1 VDVETGEKLGPGLIG
16 EICLQ
21 TPFMLKEYFKQ
32 PEETAKAIINGWYH
46 TGDKGYY
53 DNNENLFVIGRYK
66 ELIKYR
72 MAHVLPTNIEKHL
85 MTHPAVEDA
94 GVVGLPHD
102 VDGELPVA
110 FIVSRQGHSTTAS
123 DLIRFIDGKFLN
135 DFFSAVDFLTI
146 QPRW

>member
-1 VDVETGEKLGPGLIG
+1 
-16 EICLQ
+16 
-21 TPFMLKEYFKQ
+21 
-32 PEETAKAIINGWYH
+32 
-46 TGDKGYY
+46 
-53 DNNENLFVIGRYK
+53 
-66 ELIKYR
+66 
-72 MAHVLPTNIEKHL
+72 

-135 DFFSAVDFLTI
+135 DFFFCSWFPYHSTSLVTYVLRCPTERVVDEERLRGGVVFTEKI
-146 QPRW
+146 PRNDLGKIVRHQLMKLIPNEPEH

>member
-1 VDVETGEKLGPGLIG
+1 
-16 EICLQ
+16 
-21 TPFMLKEYFKQ
+21 
-32 PEETAKAIINGWYH
+32 
-46 TGDKGYY
+46 
-53 DNNENLFVIGRYK
+53 
-66 ELIKYR
+66 
-72 MAHVLPTNIEKHL
+72 

-135 DFFSAVDFLTI
+135 DFFFCS
-146 QPRW
+146 

>member
-1 VDVETGEKLGPGLIG
+1 
-16 EICLQ
+16 
-21 TPFMLKEYFKQ
+21 
-32 PEETAKAIINGWYH
+32 
-46 TGDKGYY
+46 
-53 DNNENLFVIGRYK
+53 
-66 ELIKYR
+66 
-72 MAHVLPTNIEKHL
+72 